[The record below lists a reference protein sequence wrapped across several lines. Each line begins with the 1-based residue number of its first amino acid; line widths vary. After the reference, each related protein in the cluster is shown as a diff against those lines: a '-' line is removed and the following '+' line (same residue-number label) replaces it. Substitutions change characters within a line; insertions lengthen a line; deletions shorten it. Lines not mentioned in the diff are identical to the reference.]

1 MNDESHG
8 LKRYQP
14 YNFYEELLWQIK
26 GYKDLVPLFSENGH
40 IRIKNKQLDFC
51 YVPSIQTNLKVNTWP
66 PCVEVIVSP
75 DIVNSSTGAHL
86 RK

>member
-1 MNDESHG
+1 MYG
-8 LKRYQP
+8 
-14 YNFYEELLWQIK
+14 IK
-26 GYKDLVPLFSENGH
+26 GYKDLVPLFGENGH
-40 IRIKNKQLDFC
+40 IQIKNKQLDFC
-51 YVPSIQTNLKVNTWP
+51 YVPSIQTNLKVSTWP